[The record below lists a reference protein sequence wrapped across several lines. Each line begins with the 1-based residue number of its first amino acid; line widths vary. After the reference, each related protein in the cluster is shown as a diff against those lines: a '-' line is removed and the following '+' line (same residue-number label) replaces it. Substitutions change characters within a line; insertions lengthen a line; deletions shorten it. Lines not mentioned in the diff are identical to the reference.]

1 MTKPTFYI
9 TTAISYVNAP
19 PHLGHAYEVIG
30 ADVMARFKRLDGFD
44 VYFLTGT
51 DEHGQKVQ
59 KMAQSKGRSP
69 QEFVDE
75 IAATFQDMASYLNIS
90 NDQFIRT
97 TQDFHKRACQKIWQK
112 MADNGDI
119 YLNKYAGWYSV
130 RDEAYYGED
139 ELTTREDGKKICT
152 ATGTEVE
159 WIEEESYFF
168 KLSAYE
174 QKLIDLYESQPDFIQ
189 PAFRRNEVVSFVK
202 QGLRDL
208 SISRT
213 SFDWGVKVPGD
224 EKHIMYVWVD
234 ALTNYIS
241 ALGYPEDEG
250 GLLKKYWPCD
260 VHLIGKD
267 IVRFHAVYWPAF
279 LMSAGLPLPRRVFGH
294 GFLLTGGNKMS
305 KSLGNVISPQNL
317 VQKFGADAAR
327 YALMREVTFGQDGDI
342 SWPLMTARINAELA
356 NNIGNLVQRTL
367 SQIAKNCDGKVPQP
381 GILEDVD
388 HALLNHAGQ
397 EMLVAVRGEFEKLQF
412 SRAIEEIV
420 RVANA
425 ANAYIDEQAPWTL
438 KKTDPA
444 RMQTVLYVLAET
456 IRNLG
461 LILQPFVPVAA
472 NKILDQVAAPAHSRD
487 FGFIGSQHAL
497 EPGTPLPKPEGVFPR
512 IVEEEAD
519 TAQEKTA

>member
-1 MTKPTFYI
+1 MSKQPFYI

-59 KMAQSKGRSP
+59 KMAETKGKSP
-69 QEFVDE
+69 QQFADE
-75 IAATFQDMASYLNIS
+75 IAATFIDQTKYLNIS

-97 TQDFHKRACQKIWQK
+97 TQDDHKKASQYAWRK
-112 MADNGDI
+112 MLERGDI

-174 QKLIDLYESQPDFIQ
+174 QKLLDLYESQPDFIQ

-202 QGLRDL
+202 QGLKDL

-213 SFDWGVKVPGD
+213 SFNWGIPVPGD
-224 EKHIMYVWVD
+224 EKHVMYVWID
-234 ALTNYIS
+234 ALLNYIS
-241 ALGYPEDEG
+241 ALGYPEDKN
-250 GLLKKYWPCD
+250 GLFKKYWPAD

-267 IVRFHAVYWPAF
+267 IVRFHAIYWPAI
-279 LMSAGLPLPRRVFGH
+279 LMSLDIPLPKRVFGH

-317 VQKFGADAAR
+317 VEKFGADASR

-356 NNIGNLVQRTL
+356 NNMGNLVQRTL
-367 SQIAKNCDGKVPQP
+367 SQINKNCEAKVPQP

-412 SRAIEEIV
+412 SRALEEIV

-472 NKILDQVAAPAHSRD
+472 NRILDQVAVAASARD
-487 FGFIGSQHAL
+487 FAHIGSQHAL
-497 EPGTPLPKPEGVFPR
+497 QPGTELPKPEGVFPR
-512 IVEEEAD
+512 IVDEEPA
-519 TAQEKTA
+519 AQEKTA

>member
-1 MTKPTFYI
+1 MTKQPFYI

-19 PHLGHAYEVIG
+19 PHIGHAYEVIG

-59 KMAQSKGRSP
+59 KMAQSKDKTP
-69 QEFVDE
+69 QAFCDE
-75 IAATFQDMASYLNIS
+75 IAATFQDMTKLLNIS
-90 NDQFIRT
+90 NDQFMRT
-97 TQDFHKRACQKIWQK
+97 THQFHKEACQKIWQK

-139 ELTTREDGKKICT
+139 ELTTLENGKKICT

-189 PAFRRNEVVSFVK
+189 PSFRRNEVMSFVK
-202 QGLRDL
+202 QGLKDL

-224 EKHIMYVWVD
+224 DKHIMYVWVD

-241 ALGYPEDEG
+241 ALGYPEDND
-250 GLLKKYWPCD
+250 GLMKKYWPCD

-279 LMSAGLPLPRRVFGH
+279 LMSAGLPLPKRVFGH

-305 KSLGNVISPQNL
+305 KSLGNVISPAAL
-317 VQKFGADAAR
+317 VDKYGADGSR
-327 YALMREVTFGQDGDI
+327 YALLREVTFGQDGDI
-342 SWPLMTARINAELA
+342 SWPLMTARVNAELA

-367 SQIAKNCDGKVPQP
+367 SQINKNCEGKVPTP

-388 HALLNHAGQ
+388 HALLKHVGQ
-397 EMLVAVRGEFEKLQF
+397 EMLIAVRGEFEKLQF
-412 SRAIEEIV
+412 SRALEEIV
-420 RVANA
+420 RAANA

-438 KKTDPA
+438 KKTDTA
-444 RMQTVLYVLAET
+444 RMQTVLYVLAEA

-461 LILQPFVPVAA
+461 IILQPFVPVAA
-472 NKILDQVAAPAHSRD
+472 NKILDQVAVAADARE
-487 FGFIGSQHAL
+487 FVFIGAQHAL
-497 EPGTPLPKPEGVFPR
+497 QPGTELPKPEGVFPR
-512 IVEEEAD
+512 IVDEEPA
-519 TAQEKTA
+519 AQEKTA

>member
-1 MTKPTFYI
+1 MTKQPFYI

-19 PHLGHAYEVIG
+19 PHIGHAYEVIG

-59 KMAQSKGRSP
+59 KMAQSKDKTP
-69 QEFVDE
+69 QAFCDE
-75 IAATFQDMASYLNIS
+75 IAATFQDMADYLNIS

-97 TQDFHKRACQKIWQK
+97 TQESHKETSRSVWEKLTA
-112 MADNGDI
+112 AGDI

-139 ELTTREDGKKICT
+139 EMTTREDGKKICT

-174 QKLIDLYESQPDFIQ
+174 QKLLDLYESQPDFIQ
-189 PAFRRNEVVSFVK
+189 PSFRRNEVTSFVK
-202 QGLRDL
+202 QGLKDL

-213 SFDWGVKVPGD
+213 SFDWGIKVPGD
-224 EKHIMYVWVD
+224 EKHVMYVWVD
-234 ALTNYIS
+234 ALINYIS
-241 ALGYPEDEG
+241 ALGYPADKD
-250 GLLKKYWPCD
+250 GLMKKYWPCD

-267 IVRFHAVYWPAF
+267 IVRFHAVYWPAI
-279 LMSAGLPLPRRVFGH
+279 LMSLGLPLPKRVFGH

-305 KSLGNVISPQNL
+305 KSVGNVISPRAL
-317 VQKFGADAAR
+317 VDKFGADSSR

-367 SQIAKNCDGKVPQP
+367 SQINKNCDGKVPQP

-388 HALLNHAGQ
+388 HALLTHTGQ
-397 EMLVAVRGEFEKLQF
+397 EMLINVRGEFEKLQF
-412 SRAIEEIV
+412 SRALEEIV
-420 RVANA
+420 RAANA

-472 NKILDQVAAPAHSRD
+472 YKILDQVGVAPDQRD
-487 FGFIGSQHAL
+487 FVYIGAQHAL
-497 EPGTPLPKPEGVFPR
+497 QPATPLPKPEGVFPR
-512 IVEEEAD
+512 IVEEEAEA
-519 TAQEKTA
+519 AQEKTA

>member
-1 MTKPTFYI
+1 MTKQPFYI

-19 PHLGHAYEVIG
+19 PHIGHAYEVIG

-59 KMAQSKGRSP
+59 KMAQSKDKTP
-69 QEFVDE
+69 QAFCDE
-75 IAATFQDMASYLNIS
+75 IASTFQDMADYLNIS

-97 TQDFHKRACQKIWQK
+97 TQEFHKQTCRAVWEKLT
-112 MADNGDI
+112 AAGDI

-174 QKLIDLYESQPDFIQ
+174 QKLLDLYESQPDFIQ
-189 PAFRRNEVVSFVK
+189 PSFRRNEVTSFVK
-202 QGLRDL
+202 QGLKDL

-213 SFDWGVKVPGD
+213 SFDWGIKVPGD
-224 EKHIMYVWVD
+224 EKHVMYVWVD
-234 ALTNYIS
+234 ALINYIS
-241 ALGYPEDEG
+241 ALGYPDDKD
-250 GLLKKYWPCD
+250 GLMKKYWPCD

-267 IVRFHAVYWPAF
+267 IVRFHAIYWPAI
-279 LMSAGLPLPRRVFGH
+279 LMSLGMPLPKRVFGH

-305 KSLGNVISPQNL
+305 KSLGNVISPRAL
-317 VQKFGADAAR
+317 VDKFGADASR

-367 SQIAKNCDGKVPQP
+367 SQINKNCDGKVPQP

-397 EMLVAVRGEFEKLQF
+397 EMLINVRGEFEKLQF
-412 SRAIEEIV
+412 SRALEEIV
-420 RVANA
+420 RIANA

-444 RMQTVLYVLAET
+444 RMQTVLYVLAEA

-472 NKILDQVAAPAHSRD
+472 NRILDQVAVAADARD
-487 FGFIGSQHAL
+487 FIYIGAQHAL
-497 EPGTPLPKPEGVFPR
+497 QPGTALPKPEGVFPR
-512 IVEEEAD
+512 IVEEEAEA
-519 TAQEKTA
+519 AQEKTA

>member
-1 MTKPTFYI
+1 MTKQPFYI

-19 PHLGHAYEVIG
+19 PHIGHAYEVIG

-59 KMAQSKGRSP
+59 KMAQSKDKTP
-69 QEFVDE
+69 QAFCDE
-75 IAATFQDMASYLNIS
+75 IAATFQDMADYLNIS

-97 TQDFHKRACQKIWQK
+97 TQETHKETSRSVWEKLTA
-112 MADNGDI
+112 AGDI

-174 QKLIDLYESQPDFIQ
+174 QKLLDLYESQPDFIQ
-189 PAFRRNEVVSFVK
+189 PSFRRNEVTSFVK
-202 QGLRDL
+202 QGLKDL

-213 SFDWGVKVPGD
+213 SFDWGIKVPGD
-224 EKHIMYVWVD
+224 EKHVMYVWVD
-234 ALTNYIS
+234 ALINYIS
-241 ALGYPEDEG
+241 ALGYPDDKD
-250 GLLKKYWPCD
+250 GLMKKYWPCD

-267 IVRFHAVYWPAF
+267 IVRFHAIYWPAI
-279 LMSAGLPLPRRVFGH
+279 LMSLGLPLPKRVFGH

-305 KSLGNVISPQNL
+305 KSLGNVISPRAL
-317 VQKFGADAAR
+317 VDKFGADASR

-367 SQIAKNCDGKVPQP
+367 SQINKNCDGKVPQP

-388 HALLNHAGQ
+388 HALLTQTGQ
-397 EMLVAVRGEFEKLQF
+397 EMLINVRGEFEKLQF
-412 SRAIEEIV
+412 SRALEEIV
-420 RVANA
+420 RAANA

-444 RMQTVLYVLAET
+444 RMQTVLYVLAEA

-472 NKILDQVAAPAHSRD
+472 HKILDQVAVPADARD
-487 FGFIGSQHAL
+487 FIHIGAQHAL
-497 EPGTPLPKPEGVFPR
+497 PAGTPLPKPEGVFPR
-512 IVEEEAD
+512 IVEEETEA
-519 TAQEKTA
+519 AQEKTA